1 MNIHADRKFEA
12 HGAAILISRNRS
24 VGHNQP
30 LFHKVVRFASFG
42 GNLVDQN
49 MEVGVC
55 TVAALVAVLL
65 DFNVQQRLLI
75 QLVPQVSEIGIN
87 FQRDALL
94 AVQAETYQCSLN
106 TFIRPKASNQSKKSE
121 MMGQISGVSSLR

>member
-1 MNIHADRKFEA
+1 MPK
-12 HGAAILISRNRS
+12 LW
-24 VGHNQP
+24 P

-75 QLVPQVSEIGIN
+75 QLVPQTSEIRIN
-87 FQRDALL
+87 FQRDTLL
-94 AVQAETYQCSLN
+94 AVQTETHIDQPPGHKAFQCSLN